1 MRLAVEGTGD
11 TGGTSGAGE
20 ARQVRAARAKP
31 AGQPATLRLTPAH
44 FALYRAYLE
53 GLEER
58 TLHTHYGAPGTDVR
72 VTRRTLAT
80 LRDTLTIAAR
90 RAGDRDAVH
99 LLRLKPGSLPA
110 EAHAGGADGA
120 KGAAGE
126 AAVPPTLDAFRD
138 AIDPDHV
145 YSERDLLT
153 LYLET
158 YPPARSPAIDRKV
171 ARNRRLRERQDAA
184 LARMEAV
191 LVEAPRPDHALEGWF
206 SPFLV
211 ARLAEAGV
219 ATFEQLLG
227 LIRRRRQRWYTAV
240 PRLGAVG
247 AERIVAFVDQHAES
261 LGYLSPLAMTPR
273 RQLPAGHPAL
283 RPVARA
289 PADVAPLEAL
299 RVPAELDGS
308 AGLNRAPVPAHQ
320 AELNTDLQAVRA
332 WIEVRGA
339 RSEATRRAYRREAE
353 RLLLWAIVAKGKPL
367 SSLNTMD
374 AADYLERFLA
384 DPQPAERWIGRGRV
398 ERFDPAWRPFAGP
411 LSARSRDTARRILT
425 AMGAWLVRQQY
436 LRVNPFD
443 GLAAAAPVPIDTAG
457 RTLTHA
463 QWRYVLQTVWQPDRA
478 LGAAP
483 DRSDAARADRVRMQR
498 DAFVL
503 LLAYA
508 TGMRRAELAAATT
521 GDLTRKALDGAL
533 EDAYVLRV
541 DGKGRRRRE
550 VPMPAKLLDL
560 LRAELRARA
569 EPLALE
575 TAPADT
581 PLVAHVVTGAAL
593 HPNTI
598 GSLFKRIFARAAEQL
613 ARSYPGAAEDLRR
626 ASTHWLRHTFANHG
640 LDAGAD
646 IRDMQALL
654 GHASLATTTH
664 YTKGDAVRQYQT
676 VESFFNAALEGA
688 GGPGPAAAAATDEA
702 DAPDDDRGARP
713 TVCARCVEVHVT
725 LRVAPKRD
733 GGRGRARALERI
745 AREVLAG
752 FSPLARQGD
761 VTVLQVPFESE
772 DEFDRQV
779 DDLMVAIALIA
790 EQHRCTSDSEAWGEI
805 DGERWCW

>member
-1 MRLAVEGTGD
+1 MSLAVGETGELVE
-11 TGGTSGAGE
+11 TGGAGE
-20 ARQVRAARAKP
+20 ARQARAARAKP
-31 AGQPATLRLTPAH
+31 AGQPATLRLTTAH

-158 YPPARSPAIDRKV
+158 YPPARSLAIDRRV

-184 LARMEAV
+184 LARMEAA

-206 SPFLV
+206 APYLV
-211 ARLAEAGV
+211 TRLAEVGV
-219 ATFEQLLG
+219 ATFAQLLG

-261 LGYLSPLAMTPR
+261 LGYLSPLAMTR
-273 RQLPAGHPAL
+273 RRRLPAGHPAL

-332 WIEVRGA
+332 WIEIRGA

-384 DPQPAERWIGRGRV
+384 DPQPAERWIGRDRV

-463 QWRYVLQTVWQPDRA
+463 QWRYVLQTVWQPDRV
-478 LGAAP
+478 LGADP

-569 EPLALE
+569 EPIALE

-598 GSLFKRIFARAAEQL
+598 GALFKQIFARAAEQL
-613 ARSYPGAAEDLRR
+613 EVSYPGAAADLRR

-676 VESFFNAALEGA
+676 VDAFFNAALEGA
-688 GGPGPAAAAATDEA
+688 GGPGPAAAVATEEA
-702 DAPDDDRGARP
+702 DAADDDRGARP
-713 TVCARCVEVHVT
+713 TVRARCVAVHVT

-733 GGRGRARALERI
+733 GGRGRARVLDRI

-752 FSPLARQGD
+752 FLPSARQGD

-790 EQHRCTSDSEAWGEI
+790 EQHRCTSDCEAWAEV
-805 DGERWCW
+805 DGERWRW